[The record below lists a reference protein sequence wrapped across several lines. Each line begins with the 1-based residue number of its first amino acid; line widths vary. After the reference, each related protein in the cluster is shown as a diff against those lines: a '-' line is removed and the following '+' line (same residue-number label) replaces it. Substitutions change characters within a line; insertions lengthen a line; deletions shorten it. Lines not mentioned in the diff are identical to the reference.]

1 LLLKF
6 ICRLF
11 TEVYALLVQEVTLI
25 PVLILKRA
33 LLIPQN
39 KAVFASNLQLL
50 AQKREILLYKLL
62 TYILKTIN
70 IL

>member
-1 LLLKF
+1 M
-6 ICRLF
+6 
-11 TEVYALLVQEVTLI
+11 QEVILV

-33 LLIPQN
+33 LLILRN

-50 AQKREILLYKLL
+50 AQRREILLYKLL
-62 TYILKTIN
+62 TYILKTIS

>member
-1 LLLKF
+1 LLLGF

-11 TEVYALLVQEVTLI
+11 IKVYMLLMQEVILV

-33 LLIPQN
+33 LLIPRN
-39 KAVFASNLQLL
+39 EAISASNLQLL
-50 AQKREILLYKLL
+50 ARKREILLCKLL
-62 TYILKTIN
+62 TYILKIVS

>member
-1 LLLKF
+1 
-6 ICRLF
+6 
-11 TEVYALLVQEVTLI
+11 VQEVTLI